1 MLGLTGVVDKIRLL
15 LDGRPSAGAKHGI
28 SRSRHPDPKD
38 AINAACREE
47 GHTWKDRLLNPANT
61 IHLLTFQVLN
71 ENTALNDV
79 PRRSGEA
86 FTGSALCKARKRL
99 PLGVFK
105 RLLERLADTLLPR
118 AGGPGGDDGR
128 WHGHRVFIMDGSSFS
143 MPDTPESKTNGRPGT
158 VGRSSSLPA
167 CPLRLQDA

>member
-1 MLGLTGVVDKIRLL
+1 MQVSHRLVSIL
-15 LDGRPSAGAKHGI
+15 RRTQQDLATILD
-28 SRSRHPDPKD
+28 KD

-61 IHLLTFQVLN
+61 IHLLALQGLN
-71 ENTALNDV
+71 EKNALKDL

-105 RLLERLADTLLPR
+105 RLLERLA
-118 AGGPGGDDGR
+118 
-128 WHGHRVFIMDGSSFS
+128 
-143 MPDTPESKTNGRPGT
+143 
-158 VGRSSSLPA
+158 
-167 CPLRLQDA
+167 